1 MLILISNKTMQ
12 RVIYLSI
19 LAIIHQYAIAQDSRF
34 FMVNIA
40 IEEKSE
46 LNNLLNNHEKAMLFN
61 KITKLCNNKD
71 GVIIDEYSDYF
82 LVSDIYPSSSRI
94 SNAGYL
100 PVGSFKMEFQL
111 KLTYEQGGK
120 TFKQINFSKEYVAN
134 TEREAVNRLI
144 NDFTF
149 SEIELNDFFD
159 EGFKKMSA
167 FYSENCNS
175 LVESAKRYQ
184 NVGEPEKALA
194 LCLTI
199 PTDVP
204 CYGSISKLSK
214 ELYTSLSYKTD
225 YSIFLQAQEFVSK
238 GAYES
243 AFASLN
249 EISIYSQFYSQ
260 AQSLGTQI
268 NNFIFNQKEIQ
279 KKKELAESEQK
290 LKEAELLLQVKRNEL
305 QQSIN
310 QANIDIAQLKNE
322 SDRQIALQQLESNK
336 QLKNMELQSQER
348 KEMIKTA
355 GSLLNSYINRPQP
368 PRYTNFYIIK

>member
-1 MLILISNKTMQ
+1 MQ
-12 RVIYLSI
+12 RFFYLSI
-19 LAIIHQYAIAQDSRF
+19 LVLIHQFAIAQDSRF

-46 LNNLLNNHEKAMLFN
+46 LNNLLNNHEKAVLFN
-61 KITKLCNNKD
+61 KITKLCNNID

-82 LVSDIYPSSSRI
+82 LVSDIYASSSRI
-94 SNAGYL
+94 SNSGYL
-100 PVGSFKMEFQL
+100 PVGSYKMEFQL
-111 KLTYEQGGK
+111 KLIYEHGGK
-120 TFKQINFSKEYVAN
+120 TFKQINFSKEYVSN
-134 TEREAVNRLI
+134 TEREAVSRLI

-159 EGFKKMSA
+159 VGFKKMSQY
-167 FYSENCNS
+167 YSENCNS
-175 LVESAKRYQ
+175 LIESAKRYQ

-204 CYGSISKLSK
+204 CYASISKLSK

-238 GAYES
+238 GAYED
-243 AFASLN
+243 AFASLSQ
-249 EISIYSQFYSQ
+249 ISIYSQFYSQ
-260 AQSLGTQI
+260 AQSLATQI
-268 NNFIFNQKEIQ
+268 NNFIFTQKEIQ

-290 LKEAELLLQVKRNEL
+290 LKEAELLLQIKRNEL

-310 QANIDIAQLKNE
+310 QTNFDIAQLKNE
-322 SDRQIALQQLESNK
+322 SDRQISLQKIEGNK

-348 KEMIKTA
+348 KEMIKNV

-368 PRYTNFYIIK
+368 PKHTNFYIIK